1 MTQGPPPSSD
11 NNDVDKDERTAKASP
26 DANDN
31 VSNDGIIVHHAI
43 IMWCSTTKSTLL
55 MATPPRSCPGH
66 LVAISILETILLS
79 VLRFWYL
86 NINAKLSW

>member
-11 NNDVDKDERTAKASP
+11 NNDVDKDERNAKAYS

-43 IMWCSTTKSTLL
+43 IM
-55 MATPPRSCPGH
+55 
-66 LVAISILETILLS
+66 
-79 VLRFWYL
+79 
-86 NINAKLSW
+86 